1 MHAMAVGVAAS
12 ASALVVISGG
22 TPARSSDAPLGGRP
36 SLSVFG
42 TIHPEL
48 TPYRVP
54 VGAQTP
60 RVQLASLETDFTT
73 DTVEAAEDTQTTAPV
88 APADGA
94 SFTARFNSSFGERL
108 SSFEE
113 RFATRT
119 GDSDRMGDW
128 VQPPQTLALAEPGSD
143 VPMPPEGPKRQNVRL
158 ASLGAPPSVAAG
170 TRASIGTPRGDA
182 LSPEL

>member
-1 MHAMAVGVAAS
+1 MHAMAVGIAAS

-22 TPARSSDAPLGGRP
+22 TPARSSDAGSVGARP

-48 TPYRVP
+48 TQYRVP
-54 VGAQTP
+54 VGAQAP
-60 RVQLASLETDFTT
+60 RVRLASLETDFTT
-73 DTVEAAEDTQTTAPV
+73 DTVAAAEYRERTAPV

-94 SFTARFNSSFGERL
+94 SFTARFNSSFGERS

-119 GDSDRMGDW
+119 GDSDRAAGW
-128 VQPPQTLALAEPGSD
+128 VQPPQTLAMAEPTSAEPTSD
-143 VPMPPEGPKRQNVRL
+143 VPMPPE
-158 ASLGAPPSVAAG
+158 AP
-170 TRASIGTPRGDA
+170 
-182 LSPEL
+182 